1 MIVVTFNPPLE
12 RKDFESVLPRV
23 QEMFP
28 DWEWCSNTG
37 TPTLRGRE
45 KIIPGILRNQNVS
58 GYGDPIYT
66 DKIGSLIHYGRFK
79 HYGEPDCLAY
89 SGGWSQVDTDSYIKQ
104 GHNVEVIDG
113 WELIKHTPLD
123 MDNVFNS
130 LTETIRRVLKE
141 SEDDLGWAQDI
152 VSQPLV
158 YSYLKSKIGD
168 RVVRGPNWAYAGQD
182 YNGSYEQTVGT
193 VRSEPELTDG
203 EYWVD
208 VKWDGGSQNNYE
220 IGPNIFSL
228 QYAIED

>member
-1 MIVVTFNPPLE
+1 MIVVTFTPSLKK
-12 RKDFESVLPRV
+12 KDFESVLPRI
-23 QEMFP
+23 QDMFP
-28 DWEWCSNTG
+28 DWEWCGNTG
-37 TPTLRGRE
+37 TPTIRDRE
-45 KIIPGILRNQNVS
+45 KILNGVKKNT
-58 GYGDPIYT
+58 YCED
-66 DKIGSLIHYGRFK
+66 IG
-79 HYGEPDCLAY
+79 CLMYRKWYNDENNCLMY
-89 SGGWSQVDTDSYIKQ
+89 SGHWTEDDTKYYKA
-104 GHNVEVIDG
+104 GGEEVEVIDG

-123 MDNVFNS
+123 MDNVFNN